1 MTKRSQA
8 GMPGETLAVKISPE
22 SPSGQ
27 ARAHK
32 LSALLPWVA
41 ALVFLQGFHNLVSA
55 SSGAVRDLSVLS
67 FLVGGMC
74 LVLSLQIRREA
85 IPPQRALPFAAAL
98 LPVILLISLCHLSLA
113 QDSSQVLVVALIVIG
128 SSRLPFALSWIT
140 AVQLAAVGGWV
151 LVSSVVLPPA
161 LAWPLF
167 GALLIVAL
175 LSSPHTQRELGRLSP
190 RYFGSPDMACDGK
203 SDVSSGVTTLA
214 GALADSAADHF
225 VNDKLTG
232 LPTRNAFLLKLR
244 NAVEQARASS
254 QASYTAVL
262 VLDLDSFKS
271 INDRLS
277 YEMGDQ
283 VLVAAASRL
292 RGCLRRRSDDFSARL
307 GADEFGVILRQLQKP
322 DDALPIAKRIQAVL
336 GQAFQ
341 IGEQQA
347 RISASIGVAIGEARD
362 SRAEELLSNAD
373 TAMHHVK
380 ASRKGT
386 IEIFTP
392 RMHSEVMRSC
402 RLRSDLWKALEGN
415 ELFLH
420 YQPLISLRRGH
431 IAGAEALL
439 RWRHP
444 DGEIIPPLEF
454 IPIAE
459 ETGLI
464 EPIGEWVIE
473 TACSQN
479 AAWQRAGLPP
489 VPVAV
494 NLSVHQLRQPG
505 FCAMV
510 RRVLEDTGLRADYLE
525 LELTETMLMDNLEMA
540 LTVIGQLTEMG
551 VKISIDDFGTG
562 YSSLGYLKRLP
573 CDKLKIDRSFVA
585 DLTHDAKSAAI
596 VGGLINLAHNLDLQV
611 TAEGVE
617 FEEQMSFLRAAG
629 CDQMQGHFVSPPLE
643 PRPFAELLGSEF
655 NLYPAPVLVR
665 SER

>member
-1 MTKRSQA
+1 L
-8 GMPGETLAVKISPE
+8 G
-22 SPSGQ
+22 
-27 ARAHK
+27 
-32 LSALLPWVA
+32 
-41 ALVFLQGFHNLVSA
+41 
-55 SSGAVRDLSVLS
+55 
-67 FLVGGMC
+67 
-74 LVLSLQIRREA
+74 
-85 IPPQRALPFAAAL
+85 AAL
-98 LPVILLISLCHLSLA
+98 LPTILLISFCHLSLA
-113 QDSSQVLVVALIVIG
+113 RDSSQVLVVALVIVGTARFPFPPGWIMAIQLAALIG
-128 SSRLPFALSWIT
+128 WAFVSFAALPSALSWSLI
-140 AVQLAAVGGWV
+140 G
-151 LVSSVVLPPA
+151 A
-161 LAWPLF
+161 LAV
-167 GALLIVAL
+167 VAL
-175 LSSPHTQRELGRLSP
+175 LSSPYVQPRLSKLAGGN
-190 RYFGSPDMACDGK
+190 FGSRAMQYDGEPDGL
-203 SDVSSGVTTLA
+203 GEVTTLA
-214 GALADSAADHF
+214 GALADCAADHF
-225 VNDKLTG
+225 PNDKLTR
-232 LPTRNAFLLKLR
+232 LPGRNAFLSKLR
-244 NAVEQARASS
+244 NAVDQARGSS
-254 QASYTAVL
+254 QTSYVAVM
-262 VLDLDSFKS
+262 VLDLDGFKS
-271 INDRLS
+271 INDSLS
-277 YEMGDQ
+277 YEVGDQ
-283 VLVAAASRL
+283 VLANAASRL
-292 RGCLRRRSDDFSARL
+292 RRCLRRRSDDFPARL
-307 GADEFGVILRQLQKP
+307 GADEFAVLLQRLQKP
-322 DDALPIAKRIQAVL
+322 DDVLPIAKRIQAVL

-347 RISASIGVAIGEARD
+347 RIGASIGVAIGEAGGG
-362 SRAEELLSNAD
+362 RAEDLLSNAD

-392 RMHSEVMRSC
+392 QMHSEVMRTC
-402 RLRSDLWKALEGN
+402 RLRSDLWKALERN
-415 ELFLH
+415 ELLLH

-444 DGEIIPPLEF
+444 EGEIIPPLQF

-464 EPIGEWVIE
+464 EPIGEWVLE

-479 AAWQRAGLPP
+479 AAWQKAGLPP

-494 NLSVHQLRQPG
+494 NLSVHQLRQPN
-505 FCAMV
+505 FCRMV
-510 RRVLEDTGLRADYLE
+510 SRVLEDTGLGADYLE

-540 LTVIGQLTEMG
+540 LAVIEQLTAMG

-629 CDQMQGHFVSPPLE
+629 CDQMQGHLVSRPIE

-655 NLYPAPVLVR
+655 NLYPAPALVSR
-665 SER
+665 DNRW